1 MGHLSVSV
9 RFRAILVLVLICVSV
24 LPAPAPTTAAP
35 QTFTVT
41 RTVDTDDG
49 VCGADCSLREAIGAA
64 NANPGADTIIVPAGT
79 YTLTMTTT
87 LEDDNADGDL
97 DIRDS
102 LTFIG
107 AGAAITTITA
117 AEGDRVFHLLDT
129 ATVTITGVTLR
140 GKGETP
146 GSGGVLLV
154 MPGTNLILRDS
165 VVRDGR
171 AARGGGI
178 EVLGNGSSPASASA
192 TIERVTFTAN
202 RAASLGGALSVF
214 NGGSAFLTNVTI
226 TGNSAGNSGGGISV
240 SLDQAI
246 INPPTSAATLN
257 NVTIVRNTA
266 DDDRNDIGEGG
277 GVSVR
282 VDEQVINQLRLRNTV
297 ISDNADLS
305 PTPARVNPDCFNVLE
320 SQGYNLIHRSTGCTI
335 LGTLTGNVIGVS
347 AQPGTLLDNGGPT
360 LTVALLS
367 GSPAIDAGDPAVGS
381 SCAATDQRGVARP
394 IDGDGNGLAICDMGA
409 YEAPVPGD
417 ADLSVILTAEPD
429 PVAPGGTL
437 TYSVVVLNSG
447 PAAAGNVQVEFTP
460 PPGSTGIQTG
470 GLGWVCSSG
479 STLTCGRGALAAG
492 SVAPALTV
500 TLTVPPGGGWITATA
515 VVASSQRD
523 PVITNN
529 TGVLRVFRGRPSVWI
544 PLLIR

>member
-1 MGHLSVSV
+1 MRRVVTMRLY
-9 RFRAILVLVLICVSV
+9 ALLMLVLASTFV
-24 LPAPAPTTAAP
+24 APAPTTAAP

-41 RTVDTDDG
+41 NTVDTADG
-49 VCGADCSLREAIGAA
+49 ICGADCSLREAISAA

-79 YTLTMTTT
+79 YTLTITTT
-87 LEDDNADGDL
+87 LEDNNADGDL

-102 LTFIG
+102 LTLIG
-107 AGAAITTITA
+107 AGAATTTIIA
-117 AEGDRVFHLLDT
+117 AEGDRVFHLLAT
-129 ATVTITGVTLR
+129 AMVTITGVTLR
-140 GKGETP
+140 GKGETSD
-146 GSGGVLLV
+146 SGGVLLV
-154 MPGTNLILRDS
+154 TPGTNLILRDS

-171 AARGGGI
+171 AVRGGGI
-178 EVLGNGSSPASASA
+178 EVLGDGVSLASASA

-214 NGGSAFLTNVTI
+214 NGGRAVLTNVTI

-246 INPPTSAATLN
+246 INPPKSAATLN

-282 VDEQVINQLRLRNTV
+282 VDEQVINQLRLRNTI

-305 PTPARVNPDCFNVLE
+305 PTPARVNPDCFNVIE
-320 SQGYNLIHRSTGCTI
+320 SLGYNLIHRSTGCTI
-335 LGTLTGNVIGVS
+335 LGTLIGNVIGIS
-347 AQPGTLLDNGGPT
+347 AQPGALLDNGGPT
-360 LTVALLS
+360 PTVALLS

-394 IDGDGNGLAICDMGA
+394 IDGDGNGLAVCDMGA

-417 ADLSVILTAEPD
+417 ADLSVILTAQPD

-437 TYSVVVLNSG
+437 TYSVVVRNAG
-447 PAAAGNVQVEFTP
+447 PAVAGMVRLEFRP
-460 PPGSTGIQTG
+460 PPDSTDIQSSGS
-470 GLGWVCSSG
+470 GWVCSIN
-479 STLTCGRGALAAG
+479 STLACERGVLAVDG
-492 SVAPALTV
+492 VAPALTV

-529 TGVLRVFRGRPSVWI
+529 TGVLSTFRGRPSVWI
-544 PLLIR
+544 PLLMR

>member
-1 MGHLSVSV
+1 MRHIVAV
-9 RFRAILVLVLICVSV
+9 RLCALLLLVLASTFG
-24 LPAPAPTTAAP
+24 APAPTTAAP
-35 QTFTVT
+35 QTFTVSK
-41 RTVDTDDG
+41 TVDTADG
-49 VCGADCSLREAIGAA
+49 VCGADCSLREAISAA

-79 YTLTMTTT
+79 YTLTITTT

-102 LTFIG
+102 LTLIG
-107 AGAAITTITA
+107 AGAATTTIIA
-117 AEGDRVFHLLDT
+117 AEGDRVFHLLAT

-146 GSGGVLLV
+146 DSGGVLLV
-154 MPGTNLILRDS
+154 TPGANLILRDS

-171 AARGGGI
+171 AVRGGGI
-178 EVLGNGSSPASASA
+178 EVRGDGVSPASASA

-202 RAASLGGALSVF
+202 RAASLGGAISVF
-214 NGGSAFLTNVTI
+214 NGGSALLTNVTI

-240 SLDQAI
+240 SLDQTI
-246 INPPTSAATLN
+246 INPPKSAATLN

-282 VDEQVINQLRLRNTV
+282 VDEQVINQLRLRNTI

-320 SQGYNLIHRSTGCTI
+320 SLGYNLIHRSTGCTI
-335 LGTLTGNVIGVS
+335 LGTQTGNVIGVS
-347 AQPGTLLDNGGPT
+347 AQPGALLDNGGPT
-360 LTVALLS
+360 PTVALLS

-394 IDGDGNGLAICDMGA
+394 IDGDGNGLAVCDMGA

-417 ADLSVILTAEPD
+417 ADLSVILTAQPD

-437 TYSVVVLNSG
+437 TYSVVVLNAG

-460 PPGSTGIQTG
+460 PPGSTSIQTG

-479 STLTCGRGALAAG
+479 STLTCERGALAAG

-529 TGVLRVFRGRPSVWI
+529 TGVLSTFRGRPSVWI
-544 PLLIR
+544 PLLMR